1 MIAISQICFYQSQ
14 SYHHE
19 QQERDDPRGEGRQGA
34 GGVSDRAPQGSH
46 RQREEQHPGPHQLQV
61 CHGSLYFMYSTF
73 YNF

>member
-34 GGVSDRAPQGSH
+34 GGVPDWTSESAD

-61 CHGSLYFMYSTF
+61 SSKPRNQNDFQA
-73 YNF
+73 

>member
-19 QQERDDPRGEGRQGA
+19 QQERDDSRGEGRQGA

-61 CHGSLYFMYSTF
+61 CHESYLLLIIIF
-73 YNF
+73 